1 VIDLRRIP
9 RAPAEGWL
17 TVGLVLLLGL
27 SLAWALVDARWV
39 LGQVEY
45 TSFLPWAMGGGIL
58 AGLVAAKAG
67 WGRWPGHLIGAV
79 FAALIVP
86 LLVGAILQPA
96 GGTWRELYER
106 TASSVVEAALSIARR
121 GNLTTQQYEAF
132 VVFAGLLCWATGQ
145 FAATAVFRHHRPLS
159 AVLAIGVALVLNMS
173 LTKRDQLWYLI
184 EFSLAALFLLVRLH
198 AFDERATWLRRRIG
212 DPSLVAGHYLRGGTT
227 FVVTA
232 VIAAFV
238 LTASASSAPLAG
250 AWTGIDEVLI
260 DVGGKLKG
268 WFPYLTP
275 PQGPAFAEFGG
286 QSPITG
292 VWTTDDK
299 IAFSVTRRPGDER
312 VYYWRAAVYDRL
324 DGTTWLASAEKDWP
338 FAADEP
344 FLDWT
349 PEAPNPAGHAR
360 VELVISTVRYAGSA
374 IFSPETPVSVDEGV
388 NVVVLGDDAYFVR
401 VERQQKG
408 RPYEVTALVWEEEGP
423 AHPDGLSRNKLRA
436 AGTKYPFDVLRI
448 YGTRPSPDV
457 LGPDSR
463 AFLADVKAGLPRG
476 YTPFDVAAAIE
487 RRLRSG
493 EFRYETNVQGIDPGG
508 RSVVEFFFHEKVG
521 YCQYY
526 ATAMIMLLRQEG
538 IPARLAMG
546 YLPGTRN
553 RSFEQVENRKAHAW
567 VEVYFPGYGWVMFD
581 PTGGSVSRNAP
592 LPEGAAVPTP
602 SPTPVASLGPG
613 EGEEPDRTPRRPS
626 PSGAGPIDRGGP
638 GPFIVAGMVLL
649 GGFGL
654 LAFAIYRRG
663 PRGPLRPDDAY
674 RGIVR
679 LAERFGFAPRP
690 TQTVYEFTAALAEVV
705 PLARPDL
712 MTVAEAKVEVAYGR
726 RLLPED
732 RMRALRDAVAR
743 LRVSLLRLAFRR
755 RERRRRR

>member
-1 VIDLRRIP
+1 MIDLRRIP

-45 TSFLPWAMGGGIL
+45 TSFLPWAMAGGIL
-58 AGLVAAKAG
+58 AGLVAAKVG
-67 WGRWPGHLIGAV
+67 WGRWSGHLIGAI

-86 LLVGAILQPA
+86 LLVGAVLQPA

-106 TASSVVEAALSIARR
+106 TAASVVEAALSLARR
-121 GNLTTQQYEAF
+121 GNLTAQQYEAF

-145 FAATAVFRHHRPLS
+145 FAATAVFRHRRPLS

-173 LTKRDQLWYLI
+173 LTTRDQLWYLI
-184 EFSLAALFLLVRLH
+184 VFSLVALFLLVRLH
-198 AFDERATWLRRRIG
+198 AFEERSTWLRRRIG

-250 AWTGIDEVLI
+250 AWGGIDEVLI
-260 DVGGKLKG
+260 DVGSRLKG

-299 IAFSVTRRPGDER
+299 IAFSVTRRTGDER

-324 DGTTWLASAEKDWP
+324 EGNTWLASVEKDWA

-349 PEAPNPAGHAR
+349 PEAPTPAGHAK
-360 VELVISTVRYAGSA
+360 VELVISPIRYAGSA
-374 IFSPETPVSVDEGV
+374 IFSPATPVSVDEPV
-388 NVVVLGDDAYFVR
+388 DLIVLGDDAYFVR
-401 VERQQKG
+401 VERQQRG
-408 RPYEVTALVWEEEGP
+408 RPYEVTALGWEEEDSG
-423 AHPDGLSRNKLRA
+423 HPDGLSRNKLRA
-436 AGTKYPFDVLRI
+436 AGRTYPFDVLRI
-448 YGTRPSPDV
+448 YAARPSPEV

-463 AFLADVKAGLPRG
+463 AFLADVKAGLPPG
-476 YTPFDVAAAIE
+476 STPFDLAAAIE

-493 EFRYETNVQGIDPGG
+493 EFRYDTDVQDIDPGG
-508 RSVVEFFFHEKVG
+508 RSVVEFFFHSKVG

-553 RSFEQVENRKAHAW
+553 RSVEQVENRKAHAW

-581 PTGGSVSRNAP
+581 PTGGGVSRSAP
-592 LPEGAAVPTP
+592 LPEGVVVPTP
-602 SPTPVASLGPG
+602 SPTPIASLGPG

-638 GPFIVAGMVLL
+638 GPFIVAGIALL
-649 GGFGL
+649 GAVGL
-654 LAFAIYRRG
+654 LAFVIYRRG

-712 MTVAEAKVEVAYGR
+712 MTVADAKVEVAYGR
-726 RLLPED
+726 RLLPDD

-755 RERRRRR
+755 RERRRR